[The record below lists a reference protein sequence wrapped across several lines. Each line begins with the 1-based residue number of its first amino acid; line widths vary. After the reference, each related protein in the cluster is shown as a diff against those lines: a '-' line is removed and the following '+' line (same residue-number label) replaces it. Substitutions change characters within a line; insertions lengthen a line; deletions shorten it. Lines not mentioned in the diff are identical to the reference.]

1 MKSRMD
7 KYYKDEDIL
16 QRTSKNLTLYDELYK
31 EKQSPDNNVVFINN
45 VDEIDINKIK
55 TIINNREDY
64 KKQKNYENVM
74 GKEDEQV
81 EDKKYE
87 FDEIDDSKYDINQI
101 IERKREI
108 KTIDDDNKIR
118 KITEIQYEI
127 MPEMEKVE
135 DNNFEE
141 EQSSKTLESTDMFA
155 NLKETAKV
163 DTTAIKETTFYTNT
177 VSFEKDDFD
186 EENEI
191 HEPKSGSSTFLK
203 ILIVISFL
211 IAIGVFVWFKYFN

>member
-1 MKSRMD
+1 MD

-16 QRTSKNLTLYDELYK
+16 QRTSKNSTLYDELYK
-31 EKQSPDNNVVFINN
+31 EKQGPDNNVVFINN

-64 KKQKNYENVM
+64 KKIKNYENVM
-74 GKEDEQV
+74 GKEIEDI

-101 IERKREI
+101 IERKRET
-108 KTIDDDNKIR
+108 KVVDDENKVR

-127 MPEMEKVE
+127 MPEVEKIE
-135 DNNFEE
+135 ESKFEE
-141 EQSSKTLESTDMFA
+141 EQASKTLESTDLFA
-155 NLKETAKV
+155 NLKETAKI
-163 DTTAIKETTFYTNT
+163 DTTSVKETTFYTNT